1 MKSRFPFVVLFSSR
15 PTRSLCSLGRARM
28 TSPLYP
34 FKGNANDHAFLKTLQ
49 HSQAAR
55 VRHHQSQKNERWR
68 VECERIK
75 NQTQDDQPINRAL
88 NLQHDTYHQR
98 GWEGTQRPLKPAKDQ
113 FRFIEQQL
121 RDIQEQQQRH
131 GVPSTRR
138 EKMSPERLAATARV
152 VLNGFQG
159 SKVQNIGAKS
169 MLSFGSPS
177 SPQAARDAYFKELR
191 QRRRKNNDRFAFIS
205 ELRKEKSSTLRS

>member
-1 MKSRFPFVVLFSSR
+1 
-15 PTRSLCSLGRARM
+15 M

-88 NLQHDTYHQR
+88 NLQDDTYHQR
-98 GWEGTQRPLKPAKDQ
+98 GWEGTQREEGA
-113 FRFIEQQL
+113 EG
-121 RDIQEQQQRH
+121 ETE
-131 GVPSTRR
+131 G
-138 EKMSPERLAATARV
+138 EGPE
-152 VLNGFQG
+152 
-159 SKVQNIGAKS
+159 
-169 MLSFGSPS
+169 
-177 SPQAARDAYFKELR
+177 
-191 QRRRKNNDRFAFIS
+191 
-205 ELRKEKSSTLRS
+205 EKSEGRERGKEGPKCMMCRFQV